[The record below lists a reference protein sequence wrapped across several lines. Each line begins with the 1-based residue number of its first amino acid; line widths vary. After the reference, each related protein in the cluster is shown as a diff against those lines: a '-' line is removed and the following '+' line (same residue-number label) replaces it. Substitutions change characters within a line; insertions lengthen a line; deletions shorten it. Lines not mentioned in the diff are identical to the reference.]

1 MIGPESG
8 CYPCSRISKLAGGAN
23 RAFSRWSRL
32 QTWHSIVQAYP
43 TDQGHLPEST
53 HWQSPG
59 DLLAGRHQLRDAGA
73 ACLRPRECPG
83 IHVGRAP
90 SLVGCDPLAE
100 MWSISKLSRAQADTV
115 RDGGR
120 RVVVTWS
127 FEHDLNC
134 EGLGPPSS
142 PYASPPPQPES
153 TMAVTC
159 HHHVGHGVARALVLT
174 DQKVRSLTGPDC
186 IRAALS
192 VTLGTRQ
199 LLTPV
204 REA

>member
-1 MIGPESG
+1 MLDRGCLHFELSQPPNSSQICMELCRLPPCRSFTPHLPRLRGFRAHHTLQKLEPCLSVSWTGSQTMIGPESG

-32 QTWHSIVQAYP
+32 QSWHSIVQAYP

-100 MWSISKLSRAQADTV
+100 MWSISKLSV
-115 RDGGR
+115 PGR
-120 RVVVTWS
+120 
-127 FEHDLNC
+127 
-134 EGLGPPSS
+134 
-142 PYASPPPQPES
+142 
-153 TMAVTC
+153 
-159 HHHVGHGVARALVLT
+159 
-174 DQKVRSLTGPDC
+174 
-186 IRAALS
+186 
-192 VTLGTRQ
+192 
-199 LLTPV
+199 
-204 REA
+204 